1 MSHSKTPAH
10 GSWGLA
16 ASVAVLAFVMARAM
30 AHLHLLGALL
40 AAALALLAVG
50 GALHWT
56 LARPVRVHLRGPRAR
71 RTGGR

>member
-1 MSHSKTPAH
+1 MAQPKHPAQ
-10 GSWGLA
+10 GTWGLA
-16 ASVAVLAFVMARAM
+16 VSVAVLAFVMARAM
-30 AHLHLLGALL
+30 AHLHLPGALL

-56 LARPVRVHLRGPRAR
+56 LARPVRIHLRTGRSR

>member
-1 MSHSKTPAH
+1 MTQPKHPAH

-16 ASVAVLAFVMARAM
+16 ASVAVLAFVMAQTLG
-30 AHLHLLGALL
+30 HLHLPGALL

-56 LARPVRVHLRGPRAR
+56 LGRPVRVHLRHR
-71 RTGGR
+71 RPGGR